1 MFYAAKWHVFSR
13 QDANVNSHH
22 AVFQGFGHAVN
33 APYIAAVKITGE
45 AKLGVV
51 GGVNRFLLGV
61 KLKHRRKGPEG
72 LFLGAKHV
80 SSGISNHGGL
90 KKLTAAELV

>member
-1 MFYAAKWHVFSR
+1 LFYAAKWHVFSR

-45 AKLGVV
+45 AKLG
-51 GGVNRFLLGV
+51 
-61 KLKHRRKGPEG
+61 
-72 LFLGAKHV
+72 
-80 SSGISNHGGL
+80 GL
-90 KKLTAAELV
+90 KKLTAAAEFKKVSFPE